1 MNHYNHVPANK
12 THFIRLKNTKSNQV
26 EKLFEIESIFFV
38 YMKKK
43 ITYIKLNFRQLSLS
57 SLKF

>member
-26 EKLFEIESIFFV
+26 EKLFKVESIFFL
-38 YMKKK
+38 
-43 ITYIKLNFRQLSLS
+43 YI
-57 SLKF
+57 